1 LKMYDT
7 ELNNLINSL
16 AKVIEPIM
24 LVFIWWIVVVIALWV
39 FGLIFQ
45 IMQGVWT

>member
-1 LKMYDT
+1 MYEGD
-7 ELNNLINSL
+7 LNLLIDRL

-39 FGLIFQ
+39 FGLILQ
-45 IMQGVWT
+45 IMQGAGL